1 MTIIDVRSL
10 TAALNGCMNSGLTEQ
25 QARRGLSLLMPL
37 GTICRELTMH
47 NRRKRNE

>member
-1 MTIIDVRSL
+1 
-10 TAALNGCMNSGLTEQ
+10 
-25 QARRGLSLLMPL
+25 LSLLMPL